1 VVGIVERFNS
11 KGVSGERETFFSGI
25 PNSKCEHAVE
35 PREAVDSI
43 FCPCLKKDLGI
54 GLGSEDGPAGF
65 EVATELNV
73 VVDFAIKN
81 EVPAIVG
88 GGHRLG
94 TTREV
99 KDTEASM
106 TQANCGVGVR
116 TFRIR
121 PAMGQ
126 GIGHFGKSGLR
137 MFRGVTVG
145 GESCDAAHK
154 GIDSTEAGVDSRLE
168 LG

>member
-1 VVGIVERFNS
+1 MVGIVEGFDS
-11 KGVSGERETFFSGI
+11 EGVSGEGETFLTRI
-25 PNSKCEHAVE
+25 PNSESEHPVE
-35 PREAVDSI
+35 PGEAVGSV
-43 FCPCLKKDLGI
+43 FRPCLKKDFGI
-54 GLGSEDGPAGF
+54 GLCSEDGPAGF
-65 EVATELNV
+65 EVAAEFEV

-81 EVPAIVG
+81 EVPATVG

-145 GESCDAAHK
+145 GESCDAAHR
-154 GIDSTEAGVDSRLE
+154 GIDSTEAGIDSRLE